1 MDIRRVVTGTTPSG
15 AAVVSDERVAP
26 ITVGLIPGGE
36 FHAIWGSDTRP
47 SLPTDGQKPD
57 AKGWFPPAGGFR
69 FGLVTLGPD
78 SVELP
83 SDFDLFAG
91 IAELAQNLPGMAEV
105 IEPDQPG
112 MHTTDTVDY
121 VVILSGEVWLEL
133 DNGRQHLVRAGD
145 VIVQNGTRHAWRNKT
160 NQPCT
165 MAVAL
170 LGAPRGG

>member
-1 MDIRRVVTGTTPSG
+1 MDIRRVVTGNTPDG

-36 FHAIWGSDTRP
+36 FHAIWASDAQP
-47 SLPTDGQKPD
+47 SLPTEGRQTD
-57 AKGWFPPAGGFR
+57 AKGWFPPPGGFR
-69 FGLVTLGPD
+69 FGVVTLAPD

-83 SDFDLFAG
+83 QDFDLFGG

-121 VVILSGEVWLEL
+121 AVILSGEIWLEL
-133 DNGRQHLVRAGD
+133 DNGQQHLVRARD
-145 VIVQNGTRHAWRNKT
+145 VVVQNGTRHAWRNKSD
-160 NQPCT
+160 QPCV
-165 MAVAL
+165 MAVAMI
-170 LGAPRGG
+170 GAPRI